1 MSAINKALDEIKFR
15 IPRQIL
21 DVAFMDEV
29 SGWRRSPMGL
39 DELMMLKVIRPRVLY
54 DCNLVGGQMAN
65 VSLENLQPVYDDN
78 YTFVYSIPKERTQN
92 RSILS
97 ALSIS
102 YMPYGAMYGAAG
114 VNYGAPGGLGS
125 SIVATTGQRVGDA
138 VSAVPPVSLGYVDL
152 VGENTIMFRDNFRVT
167 QAYFLRCILANEENL
182 ANLNPRS
189 YPAFSKLC
197 ELAIKSYLY
206 NNLIIKIDQ
215 AYLQGG
221 QELGSF
227 KNYVENL
234 ADSEQMYQD
243 YLKEVWQAVSF
254 ANDIHSYDRLIKL
267 QINPA
272 I

>member
-1 MSAINKALDEIKFR
+1 MSAINKALDDIKFR

-21 DVAFMDEV
+21 DVVFMDETA
-29 SGWRRSPMGL
+29 GWRRSPMSL

-65 VSLENLQPVYDDN
+65 ISLENLQPMFSDN
-78 YTFVYSIPKERTQN
+78 FTFVYQIPKERTQN

-102 YMPYGAMYGAAG
+102 YMPYASMYGAAG
-114 VNYGAPGGLGS
+114 VNYAAPGGIGGNMIS
-125 SIVATTGQRVGDA
+125 TAGQRVGDA
-138 VSAVPPVSLGYVDL
+138 VSSVPPISVGYVDL
-152 VGENTIMFRDNFRVT
+152 VGENTIMFRDTYRVT

-189 YPAFSKLC
+189 YPAFCKLC
-197 ELAIKSYLY
+197 ELAIKSYIY
-206 NNLIIKIDQ
+206 NTMLIKIDQ

-221 QELGSF
+221 QELGAF
-227 KNYVENL
+227 KSYVDNL
-234 ADSEQMYQD
+234 ADAEQMYQD